1 MASATASAGRL
12 SISGAEPLNPAI
24 DRRVVDCDAA
34 FGHHR
39 FEIPV
44 ADRVPAVPAHGPE
57 HDLTAEVASLEITHA
72 ATPRSSQRR
81 QFTDSGR
88 FLQQSPPYYLPGYQP
103 FINSVHRHMDDL
115 NLLLIADTHALPT
128 KLRDIIAE
136 HDALKT
142 LAEPISTYADTVETH
157 TRTHQRL
164 TRTDHLHTRHDLQA
178 KYPEWLRE
186 ADQLVATGKKLLKTT
201 DPTYRA
207 LLNDYSINNRIRRAV
222 DSLNNVIHPQGQHR
236 VPAKQP
242 QRQKQATLTKQ
253 QSTAKKTQKHIDER
267 PEHDISQGPEIDL

>member
-1 MASATASAGRL
+1 MSSQCPSPGVTNADHLSNYTNTIKRTRSLLNDLKYQHGRAATNA
-12 SISGAEPLNPAI
+12 IAETQPHHFQTTKTAI
-24 DRRVVDCDAA
+24 PI
-34 FGHHR
+34 GST
-39 FEIPV
+39 V
-44 ADRVPAVPAHGPE
+44 ADRLIEDHARFTARAH
-57 HDLTAEVASLEITHA
+57 T
-72 ATPRSSQRR
+72 SQR
-81 QFTDSGR
+81 
-88 FLQQSPPYYLPGYQP
+88 LLPITSRATNG

-207 LLNDYSINNRIRRAV
+207 LLNDYHLDNRIRRAV

-236 VPAKQP
+236 VPAKQK
-242 QRQKQATLTKQ
+242 QRQKTGHPHQATKPCEKNTK
-253 QSTAKKTQKHIDER
+253 AHR
-267 PEHDISQGPEIDL
+267 